1 MWYAKIANFSIVDCN
16 IERTP
21 AMAHISRNLSDN
33 TKVSNN
39 LRAPFDIKKT
49 GPWILLA
56 TILGSS
62 MVFIDSNVVNV
73 ALPRLQVDL
82 NVSATDVQWV
92 VEAYS
97 LFLAALILVGGSLGD
112 SFGRKRLFAI
122 GVGLF
127 ALASIGCGLA
137 LNVTQLIAMRSLQG
151 VGGAMLTPGS
161 LSIIRALF
169 PPAQRGRAIGLWSGF
184 SAITTVIGPLL
195 GGWLVQYASWRWIF
209 FINVPLAVIV
219 LIVLFWRVP
228 ESRNVAEHVHLDW
241 PGALLA
247 TFSLGAIVYG
257 LIQSNNLGLL
267 NPLVLGT
274 IGAGVLALISFIVVE
289 ILSPAPMMP
298 LILFRSATFSG
309 SNLLTFLLY
318 AALGGTLYFLPFN
331 LIRVQGYTPTAAG
344 AAFVPFTLIL
354 FSLSRWSGGLVVRYG
369 SKLPLV
375 VGPLIAACGFVL
387 FAIPGIGGSY
397 WTTYF
402 PAVVV
407 LGIGMAIT
415 VAPLTTTVLGAVE
428 DRYAGIASGIN
439 NAVSR
444 VAALLAIAVL
454 NIFVLQAF
462 KSNLIAYMDT
472 LKVPPTI
479 RQGLV
484 AQSSKLAGT
493 EVPPGIEGA
502 LRAALSRAIAL
513 SFVDAFRLAMW
524 IGAGLALAGALCA
537 LFLVEGKTKKDS
549 QGNT

>member
-1 MWYAKIANFSIVDCN
+1 MV
-16 IERTP
+16 RT
-21 AMAHISRNLSDN
+21 SRNLSDN
-33 TKVSNN
+33 TNVSNN
-39 LRAPFDIKKT
+39 LQAPLDIKKT

-73 ALPRLQVDL
+73 ALPRLQADL

-97 LFLAALILVGGSLGD
+97 LFLSALILVGGSLGD
-112 SFGRKRLFAI
+112 SFGRKRIFAI

-161 LSIIRALF
+161 LSIIRATF
-169 PPAQRGRAIGLWSGF
+169 PSVQRGRAIGLWSGF

-219 LIVLFWRVP
+219 LIVLFWHVP
-228 ESRNVAEHVHLDW
+228 ESRNVEEHVHLDW
-241 PGALLA
+241 PGTLLA

-257 LIQSNNLGLL
+257 LIESNNLGLL

-274 IGAGVLALISFIVVE
+274 VGAGVLALISFIVVE
-289 ILSPAPMMP
+289 MRSSAPMVP
-298 LILFRSATFSG
+298 LTLFHSATFSG

-318 AALGGTLYFLPFN
+318 AALGGALYFLPFN
-331 LIRVQGYTPTAAG
+331 LIRVQRYTPTAAG
-344 AAFVPFTLIL
+344 AAFIPFTLIL
-354 FSLSRWSGGLVVRYG
+354 FSLSRWSGGLVTRYG

-375 VGPLIAACGFVL
+375 VGPLIASCGFVA
-387 FAIPGIGGSY
+387 FAISGIGASY

-402 PAVVV
+402 PAVII

-444 VAALLAIAVL
+444 VAGLLAIAVL

-462 KSNLIAYMDT
+462 KSNLTSHMDA
-472 LKVPPTI
+472 LKVPPTV
-479 RQGLV
+479 RQALE

-493 EVPPGIEGA
+493 QVPPGIEGA

-513 SFVDAFRLAMW
+513 SFVDAFRLAMV

-537 LFLVEGKTKKDS
+537 LFLVEGKTKKAN